1 MKAGLISNPLSQQ
14 NRKKIERV
22 RASVER
28 SPGLA
33 YEELAAI
40 TDIPAILSRFAK
52 AGIELV
58 IVNGG
63 DGTVQ
68 AVLTSLI
75 NDKPFATLPAVSILP
90 MGMTNQIAHDVG
102 LRGRPHATL
111 PRFIKRLQANGPRS
125 SAVRSVLSLSD
136 GQAPPRHGMFFG
148 NGAFY
153 RGTLLA
159 RKEIHP
165 LGVERTVAV
174 GAALGVF
181 LGRALFKPGA
191 LESVYA
197 GETMNVQLDDDPAWR
212 GEALLV
218 LATTLQHGIYGI
230 YPFWGEAKAPLRVTR
245 LPFPPERLGRAALPI
260 VFGWERAWL
269 KDYGYVSASGRC
281 LSLQAF
287 GPSMLD
293 GETIDTA
300 PGARL
305 FLEAGPDIRFVTG

>member
-22 RASVER
+22 RDCVRRA
-28 SPGLA
+28 PGLA
-33 YEELAAI
+33 YEELTAI
-40 TDIPAILSRFAK
+40 GDIPAILSRFAR
-52 AGIELV
+52 AGVELV

-75 NDKPFATLPAVSILP
+75 NDRPFAALPAVAILP

-102 LRGRPHATL
+102 LRGRPYASL
-111 PRFIKRLQANGPRS
+111 PRLLRRLETRGARRLHSRP
-125 SAVRSVLSLSD
+125 VLSLSD
-136 GQAPPRHGMFFG
+136 ETAPPRHGMFFG
-148 NGAFY
+148 NGAFT

-165 LGVERTVAV
+165 LGVERTAAV

-181 LGRALFKPGA
+181 LSRALFKPGA
-191 LESVYA
+191 LQTVYA
-197 GETMNVQLDDDPAWR
+197 GETMTMQLDDEPVRR

-218 LATTLQHGIYGI
+218 MATTLQHGIYGI
-230 YPFWGEAKAPLRVTR
+230 YPFWGETAAPLRVTR

-269 KDYGYVSASGRC
+269 KDFGYISAGGRS

-293 GETIDTA
+293 GETIETA

-305 FLEAGPDIRFVTG
+305 RLHAGPAITFVTG

>member
-22 RASVER
+22 RDAVR
-28 SPGLA
+28 RAPGLA
-33 YEELAAI
+33 YEELTAI
-40 TDIPAILSRFAK
+40 TDIPAILSRFAR

-58 IVNGG
+58 LVNGG

-68 AVLTSLI
+68 AVLTSLV
-75 NDKPFATLPAVSILP
+75 NDRPFASLPALALLP

-102 LRGRPHATL
+102 LRGRPYTVL
-111 PRFIKRLQANGPRS
+111 PRLLRRLQNQGPRTMHTR
-125 SAVRSVLSLSD
+125 AVLSLTD
-136 GQAPPRHGMFFG
+136 GTAPPRHGMFFG
-148 NGAFY
+148 NGAFH

-165 LGVERTVAV
+165 LGVERTAAV

-181 LGRALFKPGA
+181 ISRALFKPGA
-191 LESVYA
+191 LETVYV
-197 GETMNVQLDDDPAWR
+197 GETMTMQLDEEPAWR
-212 GEALLV
+212 GDALMV
-218 LATTLQHGIYGI
+218 MATTLQHGIYGI
-230 YPFWGEAKAPLRVTR
+230 YPFWGESAGPLRFTR

-260 VFGWERAWL
+260 VFGWERPWFREF
-269 KDYGYVSASGRC
+269 GYVSGGGRS

-305 FLEAGPDIRFVTG
+305 RLEAGPEITFIAG